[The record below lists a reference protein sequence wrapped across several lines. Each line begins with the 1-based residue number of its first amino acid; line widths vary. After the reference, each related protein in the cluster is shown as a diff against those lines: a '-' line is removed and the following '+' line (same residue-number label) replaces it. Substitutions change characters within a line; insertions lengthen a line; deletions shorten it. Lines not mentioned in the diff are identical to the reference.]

1 MSYPTPMD
9 VAESEDSAANA
20 LDEALDWPYSREAWD
35 QVDAE
40 RVELLAAN
48 EALSARLAD
57 TQAGAELLS
66 RQSKAYE
73 ARLAEAERLLTR
85 EEFQSELEALAINKP
100 SAALRALMTI
110 PFETWAKHLQADA
123 CKRIGVTPVQ
133 MFRRTTATAAA
144 SPQAAGESRDA

>member
-1 MSYPTPMD
+1 MVDHYDGTSEPLNS
-9 VAESEDSAANA
+9 AEKKALQSDAAAYDA
-20 LDEALDWPYSREAWD
+20 LA
-35 QVDAE
+35 
-40 RVELLAAN
+40 
-48 EALSARLAD
+48 
-57 TQAGAELLS
+57 
-66 RQSKAYE
+66 

-110 PFETWAKHLQADA
+110 PFETWAMHLQADA

>member
-1 MSYPTPMD
+1 MD

-48 EALSARLAD
+48 EALSARLA
-57 TQAGAELLS
+57 
-66 RQSKAYE
+66 
-73 ARLAEAERLLTR
+73 EAERLLTR
-85 EEFQSELEALAINKP
+85 EELQSELEALAINKP